1 MMFQPNPSLKPRPRS
16 KPVPAVS
23 RAPSGELLTLIGQL
37 SLKVSGIEFSSDAN
51 GFIRQLLCTDKN
63 GFAAPIGFNGDP
75 VAHAAK
81 VVEIP
86 EIRDLFKVSEV
97 TLLQFEA
104 FELPGLGWQVAASQV
119 LHVAGREK
127 PVRARGGFIQL
138 YIKTDGTVYMIQSTL
153 RHGTLSAELSMDEAK
168 LTALQAKAVETALE
182 AVEARAADCTINVEF
197 VASLWN
203 GQFDPCFRVQLI
215 KKGANS
221 FNREFLVKV
230 AGGTPQIVNEF
241 DHRLMQA
248 EAGTSSMIFHTVPK
262 FDSPAAAQMRK
273 HLLSALPNPG
283 RLANGWVIMKIWNG
297 LGWVDVKPN
306 ADGNYEFAIDTAE
319 FSAVNVF
326 AWLTLQFEANAEQGA
341 RRPDKPIAV
350 FIDDPDVRDN
360 AYDDKDG
367 TGVEHDGE
375 IHMGIGTGGNF
386 GLAKHESYDG
396 GVPAHEGGHQE
407 VAWNAPNR
415 NLYGDEGGAAHE
427 GFAGDAVALATEA
440 WFLLNFG
447 HEYGI
452 TFNREWL
459 QQNRKFFCTIGK
471 YVKFPK
477 GIRNQLNKATYPKD
491 MEGEVHADGLIIG
504 GAWSDLLFA
513 MLTADGADIA
523 TELANF
529 RKLRIRV
536 IQHMPQHT
544 VLFRDI
550 LVAAKAV
557 DQVEF
562 GGKYW
567 ALIEK
572 AHADHGIRLSTVIVD
587 PNAFAH

>member
-1 MMFQPNPSLKPRPRS
+1 MMFQPNPDLKTKPRV

-23 RAPSGELLTLIGQL
+23 KEPAAELLALINLL
-37 SLKVSGIEFSSDAN
+37 SKKVFGLEFSSDAN
-51 GFIRQLLCTDKN
+51 GFIRQLLCQDNAGLAKTLHFD
-63 GFAAPIGFNGDP
+63 GDP

-81 VVEIP
+81 VIEIP
-86 EIRDLFKVSEV
+86 EIRDLFKIGEVS
-97 TLLQFEA
+97 LLGLES

-119 LHVAGREK
+119 LHVEGHTE
-127 PVRARGGFIQL
+127 PVRARGGFIQI
-138 YIKTDGTVYMIQSTL
+138 YIKNDGTVYMMQSTL
-153 RHGTLSAELSMDEAK
+153 RHGTQSKELIMDAARLAELQE
-168 LTALQAKAVETALE
+168 KAVQTALE
-182 AVEARAADCTINVEF
+182 AVEARAEDCSINIEF

-203 GQFDPCFRVQLI
+203 GQFDPCFRIQII
-215 KKGANS
+215 KIGANS

-230 AGGTPQIVNEF
+230 AGGSAQIVNEF
-241 DHRLMQA
+241 DHRLLQS
-248 EAGTSSMIFHTVPK
+248 EGSSSMVFHTVPK
-262 FDSPAAAQMRK
+262 FDSPAAAQMRR
-273 HLLSALPNPG
+273 HVLDSLPNPL
-283 RLANGWVIMKIWNG
+283 RLANQWVIMKVKGI
-297 LGWVDVKPN
+297 GWIDLAPN
-306 ADGNYEFAIDTAE
+306 ATGNFEFPVESAE

-326 AWLTLQFEANAEQGA
+326 VWLTLQFEANAAQGA
-341 RRPDKPIAV
+341 RRPAKPIAV

-360 AYDDKDG
+360 AYDDKDA
-367 TGVEHDGE
+367 TGEEHHGE
-375 IHMGIGTGGNF
+375 IHMGIGRGGRF
-386 GLAKHESYDG
+386 GLATHESYDG

-407 VAWNAPNR
+407 VAWNAPNK
-415 NLYGDEGGAAHE
+415 NLYGTEGGAAHE

-440 WFLLNFG
+440 WFLLKFG

-452 TFNREWL
+452 TFNADWL
-459 QQNRKFFCTIGK
+459 QQNHKFFCTIGK

-477 GIRNQLNKATYPKD
+477 GIRNQMNTAAYPRD

-504 GAWSDLLFA
+504 GAWADLLFA
-513 MLTADGADIA
+513 MLTASGADIE

-550 LVAAKAV
+550 LVAAKAI

-572 AHADHGIRLSTVIVD
+572 SHADHGIRLSNVVGD
-587 PNAFAH
+587 PNAFLR